1 MALEVSR
8 RPVLWCDAAASL
20 VLECSALGL
29 QVHLCDGRAMG
40 FGIHQGSKAS
50 EGEAG
55 KTRAAQLNVWF
66 RGCAVLAGLRW
77 YLCLV
82 GVDLC
87 SYGGSG
93 QQVLLPP
100 ALRDALGCDAA
111 CYGMYCSVQLAH
123 GTAPG
128 GDMHHF
134 AVLSPTAPQVAIP
147 HPASS
152 LLPILM

>member
-1 MALEVSR
+1 
-8 RPVLWCDAAASL
+8 
-20 VLECSALGL
+20 
-29 QVHLCDGRAMG
+29 MG
-40 FGIHQGSKAS
+40 FGIYQSSKAS

-55 KTRAAQLNVWF
+55 RAGATQLNAWF
-66 RGCAVLAGLRW
+66 GGYAVLAVLRW
-77 YLCLV
+77 CLCLV
-82 GVDLC
+82 EVSLC

-100 ALRDALGCDAA
+100 ALRDVLGCNAA
-111 CYGMYCSVQLAH
+111 CHGMYCSVQLAQ
-123 GTAPG
+123 GAAPG
-128 GDMHHF
+128 GDMHPF

>member
-1 MALEVSR
+1 
-8 RPVLWCDAAASL
+8 
-20 VLECSALGL
+20 
-29 QVHLCDGRAMG
+29 MG
-40 FGIHQGSKAS
+40 FGIYQSSKAS

-55 KTRAAQLNVWF
+55 RAGATQLNAWF
-66 RGCAVLAGLRW
+66 GGYAVLAVLRW
-77 YLCLV
+77 CLCLV
-82 GVDLC
+82 EVSLC

-100 ALRDALGCDAA
+100 ALRDALGCNAA
-111 CYGMYCSVQLAH
+111 CHGMYCSVQLAQ
-123 GTAPG
+123 GAAPG
-128 GDMHHF
+128 GDMHPF